1 MKNFKNMFTKKDGFS
16 LVELMV
22 VVAIIGILAAVAV
35 PNVSKYMLKAR
46 QSEAK
51 TNLAAIYSANKAFA
65 VEYNG
70 YVTRFTVMGYAPEG
84 QVRYNFGWQVDGGI
98 PSTIVA
104 GYKGQ
109 DGASTDSNSSAFCDS
124 IKCTC
129 LTECSLATTIAGTAI
144 NQTPPSFT
152 AGAAS
157 NLKKTGTVF
166 DTWQINDTK
175 VMSQSVDGIN

>member
-70 YVTRFTVMGYAPEG
+70 YMTRFTVMGYAPEG
-84 QVRYNFGWQVDGGI
+84 QLRYNFGFETDVN
-98 PSTIVA
+98 PTYLS
-104 GYKGQ
+104 GYLGT
-109 DGASTDSNSSAFCDS
+109 GSASTDSKASAFCTGT
-124 IKCTC
+124 KCVC
-129 LTECSLATTIAGTAI
+129 LTECTNAATLPASTAAATT
-144 NQTPPSFT
+144 FT
-152 AGAAS
+152 AAAS
-157 NLKKTGTVF
+157 SDLQKGKTGTVH
-166 DTWQINDTK
+166 DEWQINETK
-175 VMSQSVDGIN
+175 MISQTKDGIN